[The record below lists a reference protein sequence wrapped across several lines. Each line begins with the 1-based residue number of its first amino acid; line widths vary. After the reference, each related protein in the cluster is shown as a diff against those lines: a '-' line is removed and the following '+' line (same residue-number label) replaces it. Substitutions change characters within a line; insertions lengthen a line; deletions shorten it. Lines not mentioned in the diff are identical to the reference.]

1 MIFKQKIKIPNTF
14 TIVFCIILVA
24 AIFTWIVPAGEFT
37 RTTQIVNGQTKEVL
51 VPHSYHSVDAH
62 FQTWQIFSAF
72 FNGFVKTSNIIAF
85 IFLIGGAFWIFNYTK
100 AIDVGVKSFLKNL
113 EQIQSK
119 KLFKNININYIII
132 SCIMIMFSLFGAVF
146 GMSEETIAFVIIF
159 IPLSIS
165 MGYDSIVGMAMCYLA
180 VHVGFA
186 GAMFN
191 PFTIGIAQGLADL
204 PTFSGFEYRFLCW
217 LLFTFVGI
225 TFVLWYAS
233 KIKKNP
239 ESSPVYKIDNF
250 WRNQNAD
257 EIEYQNIPARK
268 SAWILWTGLTILSII
283 LAWIQPQTTIS
294 IGHQNTTIPI
304 VPILTSLFIISGLYT
319 LRKNIHFFI
328 LNLFLFTILTLIIGV
343 LGYHWDIM
351 HIATLFFFFGIGVGI
366 AYSCSLDNIFK
377 LFLEG
382 CKDIMSAALI
392 VGLAGGIIVIL
403 QDGKVID
410 SLLYSISNIM
420 QGMHEET
427 SLGVMYVFQN
437 MLNLVIP
444 SGSAKAAL
452 TIPIMSEFADML
464 AISRQTMVLTFQFGD
479 GITNM
484 ITPASGVLIGCL
496 GVAKIPYSI
505 WAKWIFKFI
514 LLLFILGFLLLLPTI
529 YFPINGF

>member
-268 SAWILWTGLTILSII
+268 SAWILW
-283 LAWIQPQTTIS
+283 
-294 IGHQNTTIPI
+294 IGD
-304 VPILTSLFIISGLYT
+304 
-319 LRKNIHFFI
+319 RKS
-328 LNLFLFTILTLIIGV
+328 V
-343 LGYHWDIM
+343 
-351 HIATLFFFFGIGVGI
+351 V
-366 AYSCSLDNIFK
+366 
-377 LFLEG
+377 
-382 CKDIMSAALI
+382 
-392 VGLAGGIIVIL
+392 
-403 QDGKVID
+403 
-410 SLLYSISNIM
+410 
-420 QGMHEET
+420 
-427 SLGVMYVFQN
+427 
-437 MLNLVIP
+437 
-444 SGSAKAAL
+444 
-452 TIPIMSEFADML
+452 
-464 AISRQTMVLTFQFGD
+464 
-479 GITNM
+479 
-484 ITPASGVLIGCL
+484 
-496 GVAKIPYSI
+496 
-505 WAKWIFKFI
+505 
-514 LLLFILGFLLLLPTI
+514 
-529 YFPINGF
+529 